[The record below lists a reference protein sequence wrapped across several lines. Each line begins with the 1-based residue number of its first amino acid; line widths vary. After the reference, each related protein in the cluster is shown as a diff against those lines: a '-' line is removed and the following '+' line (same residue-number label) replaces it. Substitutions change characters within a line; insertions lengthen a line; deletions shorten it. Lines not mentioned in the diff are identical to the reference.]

1 MRERIFKA
9 IGGIPAESLYN
20 YIKQGIVTYQE
31 LLEHGLDK
39 FPEKKAYVE
48 SKLSAGEQSAWK
60 DAEQMNTVEGYDKYL
75 SLFPKGTHASE
86 ANVALA
92 SLEDRY
98 WQQVQQNISEQ
109 SLSNY
114 TRIYPKGKYLAQCD
128 ALLSDM
134 PWFETK
140 KRNTIEA
147 YKIYAANYPG
157 KHVDEI
163 KQAILAIE
171 DENDWSH
178 AAQVNTTSAYKQYLE
193 KHPHGIHATTAKER
207 IANRS
212 QKEIVLDAIRKDD
225 NTYSTQDLQNSVEN
239 GTISWDDLREVFSE
253 EQIQAIRAWRGTQ
266 DLPRCAP
273 QQQLQE
279 GSTEIYFWGTKGT
292 GKTCAMG
299 AVLSTAKRNGK
310 MMARNCPHRI
320 YMDQLS
326 NLFGGNNKHVICNLP
341 ESTSKDSIAEMNLR
355 LIDLNDKKHNVTFID
370 LAGEVV
376 TGIYKYQNNLPLL
389 DSEQTTIKQVLSY
402 LQNPYNNKIHFFIL
416 EYGSANKFVNELESM
431 GCYGVSQS
439 DVLTSIAEFLDNKDG
454 LRKST
459 VGVYGLV
466 TKSDLIDIDFSS
478 TPTERPKLAHDYVQN
493 YLAAFWKA
501 INIACKKANV
511 KDVKTI
517 SFSIG
522 DVFAK
527 NLCVFDGT
535 DSMKIIDRLLQK
547 TPSEPEGCFK
557 WLFK

>member
-1 MRERIFKA
+1 MREKILKA
-9 IGGIPAESLYN
+9 ISGIPAESLYN

-48 SKLSAGEQSAWK
+48 SKLSAGEQSAWN

-86 ANVALA
+86 AHVALT
-92 SLEDRY
+92 SLEDSY
-98 WQQVQQNISEQ
+98 WQQIQQNISEQ

-114 TRIYPKGKYLAQCD
+114 TRIYPNGKYLAQCD

-212 QKEIVLDAIRKDD
+212 QKEIVLDALRKD
-225 NTYSTQDLQNSVEN
+225 NNSYTATDLQKNVEN
-239 GTISWDDLREVFSE
+239 GTITWDDLRDIFSD
-253 EQIQAIRAWRGTQ
+253 EQVQAIREWTHNQA
-266 DLPRCAP
+266 LARCAP
-273 QQQLQE
+273 PKELCKD
-279 GSTEIYFWGTKGT
+279 STEIYFWGTHDT

-299 AVLSTAKRNGK
+299 AVLSTAKKNAK
-310 MMARNCPHRI
+310 MVARNCPHRT

-326 NLFGGNNKHVICNLP
+326 NLFGDNNMQIICNLP
-341 ESTSKDSIAEMNLR
+341 ASTSKDSIAEMNLQ
-355 LIDLNDKKHNVTFID
+355 LIDSNEKNHNVTFID

-376 TGIYKYQNNLPLL
+376 TGIYKYQNNIPLL
-389 DSEQTTIKQVLSY
+389 DSEQSIIEQVLSY

-416 EYGSANKFVNELESM
+416 EYGSASKFVKELESI
-431 GCYGVSQS
+431 GYLGVLQG
-439 DVLTSIAEFLDNKDG
+439 DVLTSIAQFLDNTG
-454 LRKST
+454 SLRKST

-466 TKSDLIDIDFSS
+466 TKSDLIDVCMGTS
-478 TPTERPKLAHDYVQN
+478 PTERPKLAREYVQQS
-493 YLAAFWKA
+493 LAAFWKA
-501 INIACKKANV
+501 ISLACKKANV

-522 DVFAK
+522 DVFAR
-527 NLCVFDGT
+527 NLCVFDGS
-535 DSMKIIDRLLQK
+535 DSMKIVDRLLQK
-547 TPSEPEGCFK
+547 TPAESKGLFS

>member
-1 MRERIFKA
+1 MREKILKA

-75 SLFPKGTHASE
+75 SLFPTGAHASE
-86 ANVALA
+86 SRVALT
-92 SLEDRY
+92 SLEDSY
-98 WQQVQQNISEQ
+98 WQQIQQNISDQ

-114 TRIYPKGKYLAQCD
+114 TRIYPNGKYLAQCD

-157 KHVDEI
+157 KHVNEI

-178 AAQVNTTSAYKQYLE
+178 AAQVNTTFAYKQYLD
-193 KHPHGIHATTAKER
+193 KHPHGNHATTAKER

-225 NTYSTQDLQNSVEN
+225 NTYSTIDLQNYVEN
-239 GTISWDDLREVFSE
+239 GTITWDDLREVFSD
-253 EQIQAIRAWRGTQ
+253 EQTQAIQSWTRTQ
-266 DLPRCAP
+266 QLPQCAP
-273 QQQLQE
+273 PQKLRE
-279 GSTEIYFWGTKGT
+279 DSTEIYFWGTKGT

-299 AVLSTAKRNGK
+299 AVLSTAKRSAR
-310 MMARNCPHRI
+310 MIARNCPHRI

-326 NLFGGNNKHVICNLP
+326 NLFGDNNMQIICNLP
-341 ESTSKDSIAEMNLR
+341 ESTSKDSIAEMNLQ
-355 LIDLNDKKHNVTFID
+355 LIDSNEKNHNVTFID

-376 TGIYKYQNNLPLL
+376 TGIYKYQNKLPLL
-389 DSEQTTIKQVLSY
+389 DSEQTTIEQVLSY

-416 EYGSANKFVNELESM
+416 EYGSANKFVKELESM
-431 GCYGVSQS
+431 GCCGVRQG
-439 DVLTSIAEFLDNKDG
+439 DVLTSIAQFLDNTGG
-454 LRKST
+454 LHKST

-466 TKSDLIDIDFSS
+466 TKSDLIDVYIGTSS
-478 TPTERPKLAHDYVQN
+478 TERPKLAYEYVQQS
-493 YLAAFWKA
+493 LAAFWKA
-501 INIACKKANV
+501 ISLACKKANV

-522 DVFAK
+522 DVFAQ
-527 NLCVFDGT
+527 NLCVFDGS
-535 DSMKIIDRLLQK
+535 DSMKIVDRLLQK
-547 TPSEPEGCFK
+547 TPAESKGLFS

>member
-1 MRERIFKA
+1 MREKILKA

-86 ANVALA
+86 ARVALA

-98 WQQVQQNISEQ
+98 WQQIQQNISEQ

-114 TRIYPKGKYLAQCD
+114 KRIFPNGKYIAQCD

-147 YKIYAANYPG
+147 YNNYAANYLG

-212 QKEIVLDAIRKDD
+212 QKERILDAIRK
-225 NTYSTQDLQNSVEN
+225 NANEYSASQLQNYVEN
-239 GTISWDDLREVFSE
+239 HTLEWIDLLEVFSE
-253 EQIQAIRAWRGTQ
+253 AQQKAIESWTKTQ
-266 DLPRCAP
+266 CPPSQKL
-273 QQQLQE
+273 LE
-279 GSTEIYFWGTKGT
+279 GSTEIYFWGTRGT

-299 AVLSTAKRNGK
+299 AVLSTAKNKK
-310 MMARNCPHRI
+310 MMIARSCPHRT

-326 NLFGGNNKHVICNLP
+326 NLFGNNSMQSICNLP

-355 LIDLNDKKHNVTFID
+355 LIDSKEKFHNVTFID

-376 TGIYKYQNNLPLL
+376 TGIYKYQNKLPLL
-389 DSEQTTIKQVLSY
+389 ESEQAIIEQVLSY

-416 EYGSANKFVNELESM
+416 EYECQDENEKKFVKELKDM
-431 GCYGVSQS
+431 GYSGVLQG
-439 DVLTSIAEFLDNKDG
+439 DVLTSIAEFLDNTGG

-466 TKSDLIDIDFSS
+466 TKSDLIDPS
-478 TPTERPKLAHDYVQN
+478 PTKRPKLANEYVQQS
-493 YLAAFWKA
+493 LAAFWKA
-501 INIACKKANV
+501 ISLACKKANV

-527 NLCVFDGT
+527 DLCVFDGS
-535 DSMKIIDRLLQK
+535 DSMKIVDRLLQK
-547 TPSEPEGCFK
+547 TPAESKGLFS

>member
-1 MRERIFKA
+1 MREKILKA

-75 SLFPKGTHASE
+75 SSFPTGAHASE
-86 ANVALA
+86 SRVALT
-92 SLEDRY
+92 SLEDSY
-98 WQQVQQNISEQ
+98 WQQIQQNISDQ

-114 TRIYPKGKYLAQCD
+114 TRIYPNGKYLAQCD

-147 YKIYAANYPG
+147 YNNYAANYPG

-171 DENDWSH
+171 DENDWSYV
-178 AAQVNTTSAYKQYLE
+178 AQVNKTSAYKQYLD
-193 KHPHGIHATTAKER
+193 KHPHGNHATTAKER

-212 QKEIVLDAIRKDD
+212 QKERILDAIRK
-225 NTYSTQDLQNSVEN
+225 NANEYSASQLQNYVEN
-239 GTISWDDLREVFSE
+239 HTLEWIDLLEVFSE
-253 EQIQAIRAWRGTQ
+253 AQQKAIESWTKTEK
-266 DLPRCAP
+266 LPQCP
-273 QQQLQE
+273 PSQKLLE
-279 GSTEIYFWGTKGT
+279 GSTEIYFWGTRGT

-299 AVLSTAKRNGK
+299 AVLSTAKNKK
-310 MMARNCPHRI
+310 MMIARSCPHRT

-326 NLFGGNNKHVICNLP
+326 NLFGNNSMQSICNLP

-355 LIDLNDKKHNVTFID
+355 LIDSKEKFHNVTFID

-376 TGIYKYQNNLPLL
+376 TGIYKYQNKLPLL
-389 DSEQTTIKQVLSY
+389 ESEQAIIEQVLSY

-416 EYGSANKFVNELESM
+416 EYECQDENEKKFVKELKDM
-431 GCYGVSQS
+431 GYSGVLQG
-439 DVLTSIAEFLDNKDG
+439 DVLTSIAEFLDNTGG

-466 TKSDLIDIDFSS
+466 TKSDLIDPS
-478 TPTERPKLAHDYVQN
+478 PTKRPKLANEYVQQS
-493 YLAAFWKA
+493 LAAFWKA
-501 INIACKKANV
+501 ISLACKKANV

-527 NLCVFDGT
+527 DLCVFDGS
-535 DSMKIIDRLLQK
+535 DSMKIVDRLLQK
-547 TPSEPEGCFK
+547 TPAESKGLFS